1 MPGAPSDQR
10 LPPPLIYRNT
20 DDRPGAAD
28 ILNDNP
34 MRWLMPLVL
43 ALLAGFGAVAYFLV
57 TAAP

>member
-1 MPGAPSDQR
+1 MTGNER
-10 LPPPLIYRNT
+10 LPPALIYRNT
-20 DDRPGAAD
+20 GDRPGAAD

-34 MRWLMPLVL
+34 MRWLMPLVM